1 MKNASLRVALIGY
14 GAAGRVFHAPLITTT
29 PGLDLVVVAT
39 GRADE
44 LAKALPGVT
53 AVRDPMD
60 AIAREDVDL
69 VVIASPNATHAP
81 LVAASLRAG
90 KHVVVDKPFTLN
102 LKDARAL
109 TTLADDLG
117 GTLAVFQNRRWD
129 SDFLGLQA
137 LLRSGGI
144 GRVTHVES
152 RFDRFRP
159 NVQDRWRERAEE
171 GGGIW
176 FDLGPHLVDQTL
188 CLFGLPLRVG
198 GRLARQRDG
207 ALADDWCEAW
217 LDYGDL
223 QVTLSASVLVGG
235 GLPRFAAHG
244 TAGSWIKHGLDVQE
258 DQLKAGLLPGCAGWG
273 EDPRPARLL
282 RGDGDGEPEALPAG
296 CYQRFYAGV
305 RDAIAAD
312 GANPVPALQAVATI
326 AVLETV
332 VESAGSGLLL
342 PLPLEA
348 AECAAWQPGQTG
360 PVT

>member
-1 MKNASLRVALIGY
+1 MNKANVRVALIGY
-14 GAAGRVFHAPLITTT
+14 GAAGRVFHAPLIGHT
-29 PGLDLVVVAT
+29 PGLELAVVAT
-39 GRADE
+39 RRADE
-44 LAKALPGVT
+44 LGKALPGVV
-53 AVRDPMD
+53 AERDPLD
-60 AIAREDVDL
+60 AIARADIDL

-81 LVAASLRAG
+81 LAEAALRAG

-109 TTLADDLG
+109 AALACDVGKVL
-117 GTLAVFQNRRWD
+117 TVFQNRRWD

-137 LLRSGGI
+137 LLRSGRI
-144 GRVTHVES
+144 GRVTHLES

-159 NVQDRWRERAEE
+159 NVQDRWRERADE

-176 FDLGPHLVDQTL
+176 FDLGPHLVDQVL

-198 GRLARQRDG
+198 GRLARQRAG

-235 GLPRFAAHG
+235 GLPRFAVHG

-258 DQLKAGLLPGCAGWG
+258 DQLKAGLLPGFAGWG

-282 RGDGDGEPEALPAG
+282 RGDGDGELDALQPG
-296 CYQRFYAGV
+296 RYQNFYAAV
-305 RDAIAAD
+305 RDAICAD
-312 GANPVPALQAVATI
+312 GANPVPALQAIATI

-332 VESAGSGLLL
+332 VESARCGRML
-342 PLPLEA
+342 PLPLEI
-348 AECAAWQPGQTG
+348 AECAAWQLGQTG